1 MADANSVIERLKKY
15 CSENPEIVSSGY
27 IKGIDPA
34 TSNIVI
40 EKDGT
45 TKNITI
51 DELESNS
58 WLNNQVQE
66 EPVEVMEEIIEPE
79 EEVETITNEPVE
91 VMEEPAIVEPQP
103 TVVDNNISDTIENAT
118 VLENLNVSNT
128 SISTLKNMQDAIA
141 AKDEAAV
148 NKALET
154 FAIDEKTGSININK
168 AIKIVTD
175 NSTNNVVECVRNNT
189 EIPADLS
196 SYDITGKPIVAL
208 NKSETPVNV
217 DKLIDDSFNSILVYV
232 EAAKLKNIVYNDS
245 QILAA
250 KNKYATGVHDKLN
263 VQGLSKTEETNADE
277 GTSTES
283 TVSDIKPDTD
293 IKKAGFADV
302 LILTIIVLIYAAI
315 IVNLIS
321 KLK

>member
-91 VMEEPAIVEPQP
+91 VMEEPATVEPQP
-103 TVVDNNISDTIENAT
+103 TAVDNNISDTIENAT

>member
-302 LILTIIVLIYAAI
+302 LILTIIVLIYTAI

>member
-15 CSENPEIVSSGY
+15 CSENPEIVNSGY

-58 WLNNQVQE
+58 WLNNQIQE

-263 VQGLSKTEETNADE
+263 VQGLSKTEETNTDE